1 MGLGDIDMDDVEIK
15 VDCQTVE
22 RPVVPIPEEQE

>member
-1 MGLGDIDMDDVEIK
+1 MGLGDLDVDDFEIK

-22 RPVVPIPEEQE
+22 RPVVSILEQQK